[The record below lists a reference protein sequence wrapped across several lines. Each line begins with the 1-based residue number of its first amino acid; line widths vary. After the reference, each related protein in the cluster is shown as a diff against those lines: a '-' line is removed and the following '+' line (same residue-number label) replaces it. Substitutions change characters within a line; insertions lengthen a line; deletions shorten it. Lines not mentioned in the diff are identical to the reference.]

1 MSDSRRLLSH
11 YVDKVLDEREQ
22 QRLRARLEAEPD
34 FARRAG
40 AYTED
45 DVLVR
50 DALQSLHLT
59 RGLVERV
66 TIALPAGRPEPYVSR
81 ITPLMALL
89 LFLAAAL
96 FTMAMVMF
104 QGAAK
109 LPALLGGGSF
119 ASLLAHVVSVLV
131 GFVLMVWSGREL
143 VRAELPAVSALFE
156 WVRQPLTRYAAHS
169 LAIGLF
175 CAGLFALLQPK
186 LGWNSIDFHF
196 PIGSTH
202 IALLLLSLP
211 LVMAFIVEAGGQSDN
226 ANANEADE
234 LPGAA
239 AYLARVSLG
248 RSAGLLMLVP
258 VSALHYLVIAG

>member
-1 MSDSRRLLSH
+1 MSDSQRLLSH
-11 YVDKVLDEREQ
+11 YVDKVLDEHEQ
-22 QRLRARLEAEPD
+22 QRLRARLEAEPE

-59 RGLVERV
+59 RGLVDRV
-66 TIALPAGRPEPYVSR
+66 AKALPAGRPEPYVAR
-81 ITPLMALL
+81 ITPLMTLM

-96 FTMAMVMF
+96 FTTAMVMF

-109 LPALLGGGSF
+109 LPVLIGGGSF
-119 ASLLAHVVSVLV
+119 ASLLAHVASVLV

-143 VRAELPAVSALFE
+143 VRAELPTAGALFE
-156 WVRQPLTRYAAHS
+156 LARQPLTRYAAHS

-175 CAGLFALLQPK
+175 CAGLFTLVQPK

-196 PIGSTH
+196 PIGSTQ

-211 LVMAFIVEAGGQSDN
+211 LVLAFIVEAGGQSDQE
-226 ANANEADE
+226 NETDE
-234 LPGAA
+234 LHSGAA
-239 AYLARVSLG
+239 YSVRVSLHRG
-248 RSAGLLMLVP
+248 AGLLMLVA